1 MSVPERLA
9 LGWGEMSPSEP
20 DIAVGRGPDDNTHG
34 GRGQPQRHGHG
45 RQPSTDATDASVIPP
60 GQLGHG
66 LMAVVRRQPSRPGN
80 GRPDGV
86 GGLFELICS
95 DCGDNLYLDYSEV
108 PARLQRLRGPR
119 DIRSAL
125 AAYHRHIGLAT

>member
-1 MSVPERLA
+1 
-9 LGWGEMSPSEP
+9 MSPSDP
-20 DIAVGRGPDDNTHG
+20 DVAV
-34 GRGQPQRHGHG
+34 
-45 RQPSTDATDASVIPP
+45 ATEASVIPP
-60 GQLGHG
+60 GHLGHG
-66 LMAVVRRQPSRPGN
+66 LMAVVRRHPPRPGN

-95 DCGDNLYLDYSEV
+95 DCGDHLYLDYSEV

-125 AAYHRHIGLAT
+125 AAYHRHLGLAI